1 MKMRVLMAD
10 LSLDGLG
17 HDAWHRWGHG
27 PGHQS
32 VPADGYRAVPATDA
46 GAADRRHRHLR
57 RRTGAVIAAR
67 TGRADIVLHAVHWRS
82 VYESATSRRRCES
95 RARKGVTIV
104 DVGSKAELRD
114 DGGPPR
120 AAYGFAPG
128 DMALI
133 RPDGYIGVL
142 ASGGDHGALDDYL
155 KQFA

>member
-1 MKMRVLMAD
+1 MVSVTTRGTAGATVPDISLCPLMGTE
-10 LSLDGLG
+10 LFQLQM
-17 HDAWHRWGHG
+17 
-27 PGHQS
+27 P
-32 VPADGYRAVPATDA
+32 VPLTGDIDTSDA
-46 GAADRRHRHLR
+46 GLA
-57 RRTGAVIAAR
+57 AVIATR